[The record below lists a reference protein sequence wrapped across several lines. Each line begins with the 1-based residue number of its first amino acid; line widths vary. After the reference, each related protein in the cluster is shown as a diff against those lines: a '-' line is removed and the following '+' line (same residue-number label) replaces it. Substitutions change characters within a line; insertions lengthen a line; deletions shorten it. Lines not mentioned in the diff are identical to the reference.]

1 MTREALIE
9 KLNKILKSME
19 SIDIMHWERRSIN
32 QVKLNQAYNMVE
44 ELKKDIGGN

>member
-1 MTREALIE
+1 MTREILIE

-19 SIDIMHWERRSIN
+19 SIDIMQWERRSIN
-32 QVKLNQAYNMVE
+32 QVKLNQAYSMVE